1 MTAPLLEA
9 QGLTQTYHLSAGL
22 FAKRRA
28 LQAVR
33 GIDLSLNKGDIL
45 GIVGESGCGK
55 STLSRMLLGLEAPTI
70 GQVRLNGIPIGDMDR
85 GTLSRKIQPIFQ
97 DPFSSLNPRKTIE
110 SIISLPLRLHK
121 IGDAASRQREVRD
134 MMDRVGLPSRVARG
148 YPGQLSGGQRQ
159 RVAIAR
165 ALITRPEIVICDE
178 PTSALD
184 VSVQSQILNMLQD
197 LRDELNLTYVVITHD
212 LAVVQH
218 LATEIAVMYLGR
230 VVERAETERFFAD
243 PQHPYSRAL
252 LKSVMTPDPRLGIPD
267 LGLGT
272 AFPDPANP
280 PSGCAFHPRCI
291 KRFEGCDRIAPRPVA
306 RADGGLVECR
316 LFENSP
322 TDLPINEEMK
332 T

>member
-55 STLSRMLLGLEAPTI
+55 STLSRMLLGLETPTT

-121 IGDAASRQREVRD
+121 IGDAASRQREVHD

-230 VVERAETERFFAD
+230 VVERAETDRFFAD

-280 PSGCAFHPRCI
+280 PTGCAFHPRCI
-291 KRFEGCDRIAPRPVA
+291 KRFEGCDRNAPRPVA

-322 TDLPINEEMK
+322 TDLPINEEME

>member
-1 MTAPLLEA
+1 MSRTPILEA
-9 QGLTQTYHLSAGL
+9 RGLTQTYTLSSGI
-22 FAKRRA
+22 FGKRRD
-28 LQAVR
+28 LHAVR
-33 GIDLSLNKGDIL
+33 GIDLDLARGDIL

-55 STLSRMLLGLEAPTI
+55 STLSRMLLGLETPTS
-70 GQVRLNGIPIGDMDR
+70 GEVRLNGIPIGQIGR
-85 GTLSRKIQPIFQ
+85 LELSRKIQPIFQ

-110 SIISLPLRLHK
+110 SIISLPLRLHR
-121 IGDAASRQREVRD
+121 IGDPASRAQEVRK
-134 MMDRVGLPSRVARG
+134 MMDLVGLPSRVAKG
-148 YPGQLSGGQRQ
+148 YPQQLSGGQRQ

-197 LRDELNLTYVVITHD
+197 LRDELNLSYIIITHD

-218 LATEIAVMYLGR
+218 LATDIAVMYLGR
-230 VVERAETERFFAD
+230 VVERSATQSFFSN

-252 LKSVMTPDPRLGIPD
+252 LQSVMTPDTQLGIPD

-280 PSGCAFHPRCI
+280 PSGCVFHPRCI
-291 KRFEGCDRIAPRPVA
+291 SRFEGCDRIAPKPAA
-306 RADGGLVECR
+306 RADGGFVECR
-316 LFENSP
+316 LYESEN
-322 TDLPINEEMK
+322 IAN
-332 T
+332 

>member
-1 MTAPLLEA
+1 MIAPLLDA
-9 QGLTQTYHLSAGL
+9 QGLTQTYHLTSGM
-22 FAKRRA
+22 FGKTRA

-33 GIDLSLNKGDIL
+33 GIDLSLNRGDIL

-55 STLSRMLLGLEAPTI
+55 STLSRMLLGLETPTS
-70 GQVRLNGIPIGDMDR
+70 GQVRLNGTPIGDMDR

-121 IGDAASRQREVRD
+121 IGDAASRKREVRD
-134 MMDRVGLPSRVARG
+134 MMDRVGLPNRVAQG
-148 YPGQLSGGQRQ
+148 YPNQLSGGQRQ

-230 VVERAETERFFAD
+230 VVERAETGRFFAD

-252 LKSVMTPDPRLGIPD
+252 LQSVMTPDPQLGIPD

-280 PSGCAFHPRCI
+280 PTGCAFHPRCI
-291 KRFEGCDRIAPRPVA
+291 KRFDGCDRIAPNPVSRP
-306 RADGGLVECR
+306 DGGFVECR
-316 LFENSP
+316 LLE
-322 TDLPINEEMK
+322 TG
-332 T
+332 TH